1 MAKMFDKK
9 IYILYNGNEDKEVVM
24 TLEAL
29 ENAIRRLVLLRQ
41 KVDYTNTKEL
51 YRINDKLSKL
61 YDLKWTMLS
70 QMNEEDK

>member
-1 MAKMFDKK
+1 MFDKK